1 MSVAERA
8 LRSKLARIVTRRGLV
23 RGSLLV
29 RRRVCGKTRCKCAGG
44 QLHQSLYLVVTQGG
58 RTRQLYVPKAWE
70 GRVRQW
76 AMDYQRIRHLLEE
89 LSQIHWQKVHNRQD

>member
-1 MSVAERA
+1 MSVAERNF
-8 LRSKLARIVTRRGLV
+8 RSKLAQIIARRGLV

-29 RRRVCGKTRCKCAGG
+29 RRRVCGKACCKCTGG
-44 QLHQSLYLVVTQGG
+44 QLHESLYLVVTQGG

-76 AMDYQRIRHLLEE
+76 VMDYQHVRHLLEE